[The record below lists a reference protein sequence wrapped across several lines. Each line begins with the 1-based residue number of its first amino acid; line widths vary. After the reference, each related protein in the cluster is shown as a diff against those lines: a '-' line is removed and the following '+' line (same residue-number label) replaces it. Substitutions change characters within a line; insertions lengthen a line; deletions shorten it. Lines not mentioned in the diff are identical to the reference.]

1 MAAPELLKDKY
12 ILAVDDEEDV
22 LEVIREQLMPCRFAC
37 AGDFET
43 ARDFLENEHFD
54 LVILD
59 IMGVKGFDLLDIARD
74 RNIPAIMLT
83 AHALTPGNLEQSLDS
98 GAVAF
103 LPKEELFRLG
113 DRVAEILED
122 LEKGNSSW
130 PKIKDIL
137 AARFRTLW
145 GALWDKIKFPKDGP
159 S

>member
-1 MAAPELLKDKY
+1 MTASEFLKDKY

-22 LEVIREQLMPCRFAC
+22 LEVIREQLFPCKFAC
-37 AGDFET
+37 AGDYET

-74 RNIPAIMLT
+74 RNIPAVMLT
-83 AHALTPGNLEQSLDS
+83 AHALSPGNLQQSLDS

-103 LPKEELFRLG
+103 LPKEEIFRLG
-113 DRVAEILED
+113 DHVVEILEN
-122 LEKGNSSW
+122 LEKGRSSW
-130 PKIKDIL
+130 PKIRDIL
-137 AARFRTLW
+137 QARFKS
-145 GALWDKIKFPKDGP
+145 LWDGLRDKVKFTKGG